1 MSGRDV
7 CLSHCKPCRIEY
19 GRANFCHI
27 CELPTTPGDLFV
39 ELAACRRALE
49 AFRATLVRVVDCL
62 SATLVKLHRR
72 FPRALAFL
80 APAPPKVMTPWV
92 GFDQGSPGGD
102 FSVSRR
108 FQAHE
113 IAKFFGVPFELV
125 QSGQPLARSDVMIRR
140 RSLAKT
146 RIAVSFSAYRR
157 SYAYRVMREM
167 GALGKRVNAPSGKV
181 RPSVT
186 RHMLKLQR
194 YAYRA
199 MSGRG

>member
-19 GRANFCHI
+19 GCANFCHI
-27 CELPTTPGDLFV
+27 CDLPTTPGDLFV
-39 ELAACRRALE
+39 ELAALRRALE
-49 AFRATLVRVVDCL
+49 AFRAPLVRVVDCL
-62 SATLVKLHRR
+62 NAALVKLHRR
-72 FPRALAFL
+72 FHRALAFL
-80 APAPPKVMTPWV
+80 AHVPPKVLTPWV
-92 GFDQGSPGGD
+92 GVDPGAPGGD
-102 FSVSRR
+102 YTAFRR
-108 FQAHE
+108 FTTGE
-113 IAKFFGVPFELV
+113 IATYFGVPRELL
-125 QSGQPLARSDVMIRR
+125 SARAAAVAIMPRR
-140 RSLAKT
+140 AGKARMA
-146 RIAVSFSAYRR
+146 AFYYSAYRR
-157 SYAYRVMREM
+157 SYAYRVMREI